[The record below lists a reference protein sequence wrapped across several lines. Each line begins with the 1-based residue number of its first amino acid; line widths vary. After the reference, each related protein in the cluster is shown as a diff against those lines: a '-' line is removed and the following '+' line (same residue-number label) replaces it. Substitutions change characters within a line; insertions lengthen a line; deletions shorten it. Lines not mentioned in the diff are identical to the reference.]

1 MPISRLLAAA
11 RAILAMPD
19 QVRRSLRT
27 LERELRAETKTTK
40 HNWSRYDGDMDVLR
54 GEIAA
59 LRDEVQEGLLQCHM
73 ETERLAMRIDDRRP
87 PAEQVLP
94 PLGVRPSDG
103 QPPAP
108 PVDLLDGSHREP
120 SLASDASTEWL
131 KLEVCAACGTRD
143 RTIVCEWNKLILIDA
158 APDESST
165 RYDYAVCHGCGILY
179 ATRRPIGGRYRYL
192 LDHFEDVVEKDG
204 KNPLLNP
211 YPLTEEDREHY
222 RRLIARGV
230 FVQHEDGNP
239 LKGVFQDRLES
250 AAHVELLGTLLNPV
264 DARVLEIRPRAGSIL
279 DGLRRQFGAH
289 VYAMPFWESQQF
301 IIRKL
306 HGIEAS
312 DLIDFDRFRIP
323 FGEPF
328 DLIVCNHMFTH
339 AVRLSDFLAVVRGAL
354 RPGGHL
360 YLYNEID
367 DSEFLTAGQSMI
379 ATMNPLHLQATDR
392 ASLVR
397 AVSAAGFTP
406 LFVVGRH
413 KRNICLMRKTDDR
426 AAWKPIGSAALKRR
440 VSVYERARDR
450 AVLRSPERF
459 ADSHPEVWR
468 TTLKRAVASSVARVD
483 ETGQIRLVKEWR
495 ATKES

>member
-1 MPISRLLAAA
+1 
-11 RAILAMPD
+11 
-19 QVRRSLRT
+19 
-27 LERELRAETKTTK
+27 
-40 HNWSRYDGDMDVLR
+40 
-54 GEIAA
+54 
-59 LRDEVQEGLLQCHM
+59 
-73 ETERLAMRIDDRRP
+73 
-87 PAEQVLP
+87 
-94 PLGVRPSDG
+94 
-103 QPPAP
+103 
-108 PVDLLDGSHREP
+108 
-120 SLASDASTEWL
+120 
-131 KLEVCAACGTRD
+131 
-143 RTIVCEWNKLILIDA
+143 
-158 APDESST
+158 
-165 RYDYAVCHGCGILY
+165 
-179 ATRRPIGGRYRYL
+179 
-192 LDHFEDVVEKDG
+192 
-204 KNPLLNP
+204 
-211 YPLTEEDREHY
+211 
-222 RRLIARGV
+222 
-230 FVQHEDGNP
+230 
-239 LKGVFQDRLES
+239 
-250 AAHVELLGTLLNPV
+250 
-264 DARVLEIRPRAGSIL
+264 
-279 DGLRRQFGAH
+279 
-289 VYAMPFWESQQF
+289 
-301 IIRKL
+301 
-306 HGIEAS
+306 
-312 DLIDFDRFRIP
+312 
-323 FGEPF
+323 
-328 DLIVCNHMFTH
+328 MFTH